1 MYGVLGDDP
10 AQARK
15 VVAETGIYGAN
26 LLVADARGRVWS
38 VFPGWTRIDSTSGR
52 ARSSRLP
59 ARPVRLTTAG
69 NNINSSTARGA
80 DGTIWLVWQSLRQ
93 GNSDV
98 YAMCA
103 ADFTSRPSEI
113 RVTEDARN
121 DWLPGVAVNPSGDA
135 VVVWDT
141 YRNGDYDIYMRSVS
155 RAGQLGPETP
165 VSATPNYEANACAVF
180 DPQGRLWIAWEESG
194 PHWGKDNARESSRIG
209 TLLHTDR
216 RVQIKCWQNGAWFR
230 LEKQPQTAFRQLPLN
245 FQEQPELVVDRGA
258 NIWLVFRQWVS
269 RQDPYEVWNIYA
281 TRFDGAEWSEPI
293 LLPRSD
299 GRLTQGAP
307 AALHPDGSVWVTY
320 ATDYRGAGLESTGRW
335 DVYAARL
342 GPAPASPAAPRL
354 VQIDPD
360 TPSTR
365 YVPTPNKHY
374 ETKVGTKTYRLYF
387 GDLHRHTDIVGH
399 GYTDASISG
408 QYRYALDAAEL
419 DFMGTTDH
427 SQTYAN
433 TADAISALD
442 EYGWWRTQKVADMY
456 LFSGRFASIYGYE
469 RSMVKPGGHRNIFWR
484 DRKGELI
491 PGDMGI
497 PSDNIPL
504 GLWRRLRQTG
514 GISIPHTPNGPYV
527 SWEWHDPESQPV
539 MELYQGFRSSYEY
552 AGALPEESR
561 GSSAGKGA
569 RPLSL
574 GCPGSGSPHRRD
586 CAAPITSRPTCPT
599 RRSMPATSRATASS
613 KA

>member
-15 VVAETGIYGAN
+15 VVDETGIYGAN
-26 LLVADARGRVWS
+26 LLVGDARGRVWS
-38 VFPGWTRIDSTSGR
+38 VY
-52 ARSSRLP
+52 SRLDSNRFDLWACQIVPP
-59 ARPVRLTTAG
+59 AGEPVRLTTAG
-69 NNINSSTARGA
+69 NNINPSTARGA
-80 DGTIWLVWQSLRQ
+80 DGTIWLVWQSLRE

-103 ADFTSRPSEI
+103 PDFTSRPREI

-121 DWLPGVAVNPSGDA
+121 DWLPGVAINPSGDA

-141 YRNGDYDIYMRSVS
+141 YRNGDYDIYMRPVS
-155 RAGQLGPETP
+155 RAGRLGPETP
-165 VSATPNYEANACAVF
+165 VSATPNYEANACAVSTRR
-180 DPQGRLWIAWEESG
+180 DASGLRGRSPVRTGERTMPGRAAGSEPCCTPTGAFSS
-194 PHWGKDNARESSRIG
+194 NAGRTIPGSVWRSN
-209 TLLHTDR
+209 L
-216 RVQIKCWQNGAWFR
+216 
-230 LEKQPQTAFRQLPLN
+230 QTVFRQLPLN

-293 LLPRSD
+293 PLPRSD

-307 AALHPDGSVWVTY
+307 AAAHPDGSVWVAY

-342 GPAPASPAAPRL
+342 GPAPAAQAAPRL
-354 VQIDPD
+354 VQVDPD
-360 TPSTR
+360 TPATR

-504 GLWRRLRQTG
+504 GLWRRLRR
-514 GISIPHTPNGPYV
+514 
-527 SWEWHDPESQPV
+527 
-539 MELYQGFRSSYEY
+539 LAGFPSRTHPT
-552 AGALPEESR
+552 ALCQ
-561 GSSAGKGA
+561 
-569 RPLSL
+569 L
-574 GCPGSGSPHRRD
+574 GM
-586 CAAPITSRPTCPT
+586 A
-599 RRSMPATSRATASS
+599 
-613 KA
+613 